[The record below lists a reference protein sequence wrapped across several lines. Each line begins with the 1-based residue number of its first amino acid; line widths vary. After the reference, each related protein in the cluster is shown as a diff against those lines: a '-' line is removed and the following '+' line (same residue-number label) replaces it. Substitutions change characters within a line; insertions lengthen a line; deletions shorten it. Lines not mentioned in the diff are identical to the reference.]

1 MGCLTF
7 RSNEKQ
13 YKKVIGKRFRL
24 PRKVKKHYKA
34 VLCKIIGFSN
44 KELKFSYIR
53 LNRYIE
59 CHYNANWSY
68 AEDKLKDYETAYKN
82 K

>member
-34 VLCKIIGFSN
+34 VVCKIMGFSN

-59 CHYNANWSY
+59 T
-68 AEDKLKDYETAYKN
+68 EDKLKEYETAYKN